1 MLFGILFFIKRF
13 CEHKGK
19 LKYLNMI
26 KKNKIIK
33 YLIIFSIF
41 FLSIS
46 AAQAAFNPLKDPSGM
61 KTQAEALADQAEF
74 GTTNEGEGIGLIM
87 ATVIKAFLGLL
98 GIIFIV
104 LMITAGYK
112 WMTAGGNE
120 EKIKE
125 AQEMIKKAIIGLIII
140 VAAYAIT
147 HFIFNALPW
156 GGTGGPGFTG

>member
-1 MLFGILFFIKRF
+1 ML
-13 CEHKGK
+13 
-19 LKYLNMI
+19 

-33 YLIIFSIF
+33 YLIIFFIF

-46 AAQAAFNPLKDPSGM
+46 TVQAAFNPLEDSSEM
-61 KTQAEALADQAEF
+61 KKQTKALAEQAQF
-74 GTTNEGEGIGLIM
+74 NTSTGEGEGLGLIM

-104 LMITAGYK
+104 LIITAGYK

-120 EKIKE
+120 EKVKE
-125 AQEMIKKAIIGLIII
+125 AQEMIKKAVIGLIII

-147 HFIFNALPW
+147 YFVFNALPW
-156 GGTGGPGFTG
+156 GGTNTGQGGSPL